1 MDGRRGDGRLLV
13 NNKNGWAWLIVGLLL
28 LLLLMSAQVDGT
40 VYVRLRIHHAL
51 PNLFRV
57 NNQNKAFFFL
67 ILEKKGMN
75 LSEENIQCRELQF
88 QFRSVPA
95 RLLDS
100 SREVKG
106 RRVCL
111 IWVFFWDESQD
122 AVA

>member
-57 NNQNKAFFFL
+57 NNQNKAFFFN
-67 ILEKKGMN
+67 IRKKRDEFIRGKHSM
-75 LSEENIQCRELQF
+75 SRIAISIPQCTSAF
-88 QFRSVPA
+88 V
-95 RLLDS
+95 
-100 SREVKG
+100 G
-106 RRVCL
+106 
-111 IWVFFWDESQD
+111 
-122 AVA
+122 